1 MRQLGAL
8 QRFDATTRMNELAG
22 IPTLVVSAEYDPIFP
37 PPCARAL
44 AKGIS
49 GARYVEIPHA
59 AHGATIQF
67 PERVNQLLL
76 EHFGSIGP
84 KRLVHFAE

>member
-1 MRQLGAL
+1 MRQLRAL